1 MRENIVE
8 RLTRGHHILLDG
20 GTGSELQRR
29 GVEVLHGASETRRMS
44 AWSALAN
51 IEAAEV
57 VRQVHTDYLRVGAD
71 AIISNNFWT
80 GPTRMASVGLAD
92 DWERYARAAG
102 ENAVAARDAANPD
115 AYVLGGI
122 APPALPPD
130 DGQQQ
135 RSDLVTMG
143 GTRFRK
149 EYGDQARVLADCGV
163 DAILAEYVGWI
174 DEAVAAASACS
185 KTDLPVFLGIRHIQE
200 DVTMQYG
207 ERLEDLAAALRD
219 SPVAGI
225 MLMCSTPERITAGLR
240 RLINAYDGPVGRL
253 PEHRLHAARAR
264 RPRQGD
270 DDEPAP
276 ERQRRLPPDGGLL
289 PDPPGRLRP
298 GSGRRW
304 GPGSSAAVAPP
315 APSTSW
321 PWRRPSRADSM
332 FRRPP
337 QARRDG
343 LNPGSWWR
351 TIPGLDSRLRGNDGY
366 ARVSVRGND
375 GGGEF
380 ARAGR
385 G

>member
-1 MRENIVE
+1 MRKSIVE
-8 RLTRGHHILLDG
+8 RLAAGHHILLDG

-29 GVEVLHGASETRRMS
+29 GVEVLHGSGETRGLA

-51 IEAAEV
+51 IEAADV

-71 AIISNNFWT
+71 AIISNSFWT

-115 AYVLGGI
+115 AYVFGGI
-122 APPALPPD
+122 APPAISAGA
-130 DGQQQ
+130 GQQT
-135 RSDLVTMG
+135 RSDVVTLG
-143 GTRFRK
+143 ATAFRK
-149 EYGDQARVLADCGV
+149 EYGDQARALASCGV

-240 RLINAYDGPVGRL
+240 RLINAYDGPVGGYPNIGYMPLAPVDPDKPTMTNQLPSKSGDFLQTADYYPTRL
-253 PEHRLHAARAR
+253 A
-264 RPRQGD
+264 
-270 DDEPAP
+270 
-276 ERQRRLPPDGGLL
+276 
-289 PDPPGRLRP
+289 
-298 GSGRRW
+298 
-304 GPGSSAAVAPP
+304 
-315 APSTSW
+315 
-321 PWRRPSRADSM
+321 
-332 FRRPP
+332 
-337 QARRDG
+337 
-343 LNPGSWWR
+343 
-351 TIPGLDSRLRGNDGY
+351 
-366 ARVSVRGND
+366 
-375 GGGEF
+375 EF
-380 ARAGR
+380 AREWKEMGARIIG
-385 G
+385 GCCATGPEHVMAMAPVVKQLP

>member
-8 RLTRGHHILLDG
+8 RLAGGDVLLLDG

-29 GVEVLHGASETRRMS
+29 GVEVLHGSGETRRLA

-51 IEAAEV
+51 VEAADV

-240 RLINAYDGPVGRL
+240 RLINAYDGPVGGYPNIGYMPLAPVDPDKPTMTNQLPSKSGDFLQTADYYPTRL
-253 PEHRLHAARAR
+253 A
-264 RPRQGD
+264 
-270 DDEPAP
+270 
-276 ERQRRLPPDGGLL
+276 
-289 PDPPGRLRP
+289 
-298 GSGRRW
+298 
-304 GPGSSAAVAPP
+304 
-315 APSTSW
+315 
-321 PWRRPSRADSM
+321 
-332 FRRPP
+332 
-337 QARRDG
+337 
-343 LNPGSWWR
+343 
-351 TIPGLDSRLRGNDGY
+351 
-366 ARVSVRGND
+366 
-375 GGGEF
+375 EF
-380 ARAGR
+380 AREWKEMGARIIG
-385 G
+385 GCCATGPEHVMAMAPVVKHLP